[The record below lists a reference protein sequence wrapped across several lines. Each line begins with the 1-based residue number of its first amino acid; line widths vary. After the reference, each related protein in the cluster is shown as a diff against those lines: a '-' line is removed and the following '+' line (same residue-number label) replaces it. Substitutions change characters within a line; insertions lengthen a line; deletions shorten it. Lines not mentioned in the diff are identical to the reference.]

1 MEVKLNLRFAFELS
15 TADGSPLNPDLVVN
29 AQNNGSK
36 YFQGH
41 IKFKHKG
48 EVSSTDDEVPITKEK
63 VADDNGFFSLKIW
76 VNNEAD
82 DAEYNVIPIDIDRD
96 VYIKN
101 SKKGKANVIHLTIQ
115 DTPATKDPLG
125 NTSARK
131 IIIIDNMYPIQ

>member
-1 MEVKLNLRFAFELS
+1 MGVKLNLRFAFELS
-15 TADGSPLNPDLVVN
+15 TIDGSPLNPDLVVN

-41 IKFKHKG
+41 IKFKPKG

-101 SKKGKANVIHLTIQ
+101 SKRVKQTLYT
-115 DTPATKDPLG
+115 
-125 NTSARK
+125 
-131 IIIIDNMYPIQ
+131 